1 MSFSFFLHIGAN
13 VISLIFAALS
23 ITFAILINLDT
34 KSMNS
39 FVADITGSFN
49 TSPIFDFNVSKSGPS
64 TFEEEELVLHKW
76 PGIANGCD
84 CRGIR
89 ASNIKCKN
97 KICRGSCGR
106 NETRAGCKKIRGANP
121 ENLTIWK
128 NMSFIKRKNKG
139 TYLDYLKDSVPKG
152 SNCSEG
158 FKQCGILDSLGQIL
172 CMKEQ
177 MPCPLNYLEF
187 SKLPNST
194 KEFNV
199 KTVQLGDGSY
209 VHYSNES
216 INSELITNFQ
226 VSDEDDVC
234 IRPEEY
240 NSKMKKYI
248 LDKYEYTCK
257 KYILI

>member
-1 MSFSFFLHIGAN
+1 MSFSLVLNIGAT

-106 NETRAGCKKIRGANP
+106 KMELTRGKRRTKKSRRTVPFQNQRKQNWKSNVFLFVKDCAMMKLQ
-121 ENLTIWK
+121 NL
-128 NMSFIKRKNKG
+128 
-139 TYLDYLKDSVPKG
+139 
-152 SNCSEG
+152 
-158 FKQCGILDSLGQIL
+158 
-172 CMKEQ
+172 
-177 MPCPLNYLEF
+177 
-187 SKLPNST
+187 
-194 KEFNV
+194 
-199 KTVQLGDGSY
+199 
-209 VHYSNES
+209 
-216 INSELITNFQ
+216 
-226 VSDEDDVC
+226 
-234 IRPEEY
+234 
-240 NSKMKKYI
+240 
-248 LDKYEYTCK
+248 
-257 KYILI
+257 